1 MTKEV
6 NEMKRISVKL
16 GLIIFVTATLFS
28 TSGAWGTELSI
39 PAVKAKS
46 GQSVDVPV
54 MIDLVDNLAGVKLVM
69 KYDTEILTFKKAD
82 KTKQTSSLMHIVNN
96 KKPGTLVIV
105 MAGARGIKGKK
116 FSILSLR
123 FEVKKGLES
132 LTTKMKIHE
141 IQMMSDKLKDI
152 KCKVRIEPMTIA
164 ADSSGAKKSGQDAK
178 EAKSGKKSG
187 QDAQTPEKS
196 GEDAKKDGLDTKSG
210 KDAKK
215 SGQDAKEAKPGE
227 KFGQDAQAPEKFGE
241 DAKKSGSDAKDAKSG
256 KDVKKSGQDAKEAGQ
271 APEKSGEDAKK
282 SGSDAKDAEQ
292 GGENP
297 ASDQNL
303 RKADQEAEKN

>member
-1 MTKEV
+1 
-6 NEMKRISVKL
+6 MKRISVKL

-82 KTKQTSSLMHIVNN
+82 KTKHTSSLMHIVNN

-105 MAGARGIKGKK
+105 MAGARGIKGKN

-123 FEVKKGLES
+123 FEVKKGLKSS
-132 LTTKMKIHE
+132 LTTKMKLHE

-152 KCKVRIEPMTIA
+152 KCKVKIEPLTIA
-164 ADSSGAKKSGQDAK
+164 ADSSGAKKSGS
-178 EAKSGKKSG
+178 E
-187 QDAQTPEKS
+187 
-196 GEDAKKDGLDTKSG
+196 
-210 KDAKK
+210 
-215 SGQDAKEAKPGE
+215 
-227 KFGQDAQAPEKFGE
+227 
-241 DAKKSGSDAKDAKSG
+241 AKSG
-256 KDVKKSGQDAKEAGQ
+256 KDVKKSGEDAREAGQ

-282 SGSDAKDAEQ
+282 SGSDAKEAKSGKDVKKSGEDAREAGQAPEKSGEDAKKSGSDAKEAEQ
-292 GGENP
+292 DGENP

-303 RKADQEAEKN
+303 RKTDQEAEKN

>member
-164 ADSSGAKKSGQDAK
+164 ADSSGAKKFGQDAK

-187 QDAQTPEKS
+187 QDAQPPEKS
-196 GEDAKKDGLDTKSG
+196 GDAKKDGSDTKSG

-215 SGQDAKEAKPGE
+215 SGQDAKEAKSGE
-227 KFGQDAQAPEKFGE
+227 KFGKDAQTPEKFGE
-241 DAKKSGSDAKDAKSG
+241 DAKKSDSDAKSG

-271 APEKSGEDAKK
+271 APGKSGEDAKK

-297 ASDQNL
+297 ASGQNL